1 MSKSYK
7 LISWNVNGIRAAM
20 RNGFVEWFKTTD
32 ADVVAL
38 QEVKALHEQVESD
51 VHFLDSHHLTW
62 HAAEKNGY
70 SGVVTIAKNPPIS
83 STRGVGIE
91 RFDNEGRVIVSE
103 FPEFTVLNIYFPNG
117 QRDHG
122 RLQYKMDFYETTLDY
137 CNALRKNG
145 KKLIIC
151 GDVNTA
157 HKEIDLRNPKS
168 NEKTSGFLPI
178 ERAWIDKFIDHGYVD
193 VFRER
198 HPDEPDHYTWW
209 TYRLN
214 ARERN
219 IGWRIDYFFVTDDL
233 VEHVTDAYI
242 LKDVMGS
249 DHCPIGLELQF

>member
-1 MSKSYK
+1 MGACK

-20 RNGFVEWFKTTD
+20 RKGFFDWFHESN
-32 ADVVAL
+32 ADIVAL
-38 QEVKALHEQVESD
+38 QEVKAMQEQIKD
-51 VHFLDSHHLTW
+51 DFPLLNSHHVAW
-62 HAAEKNGY
+62 NAAERKGY
-70 SGVVTIAKNPPIS
+70 SGVATISKKAPLL
-83 STRGVGIE
+83 STHGFGIE

-103 FPEFTVLNIYFPNG
+103 FPDFTFLNIYFPNG

-122 RLQYKMDFYETTLDY
+122 RLQYKMAFYDATLDY

-145 KKLIIC
+145 KKLIVC

-178 ERAWIDKFIDHGYVD
+178 ERAWLDKFIDNGYVD
-193 VFRER
+193 IFRER

-219 IGWRIDYFFVTDDL
+219 IGWRIDYFFVMDDL
-233 VEHVTDAYI
+233 VENVTDAYI
-242 LKDVMGS
+242 LNDVIGS
-249 DHCPIGLELQF
+249 DHCPIGLELKF